1 MNAETGLRARPRRS
15 GRPSAVI
22 AARLPALLLDAAET
36 LFLAQGYSATS
47 LEQVASEAGATKRTI
62 YAKFGDKA
70 GLFSAMA
77 ERVVERRRA
86 WVSGEC
92 VGATVDERLLDFGKR
107 LLALALAPDVLSL
120 HRVLVAEA
128 HRFPQLASLVDQ
140 LAAESA
146 HNRLAGII
154 AAEAAGG
161 ALEVADPALAADLLV
176 GMILNAPVLAGLLER
191 KSAASVRPARWVRT
205 AVSVFLDGSRPKG
218 RRTAGTRRPVS
229 PRPQAAQ
236 SIMETKS

>member
-1 MNAETGLRARPRRS
+1 MGLPAHPRRS

-36 LFLAQGYSATS
+36 LFLAQGYRATS
-47 LEQVASEAGATKRTI
+47 LEQVAAQVGATKRTI

-86 WVSGEC
+86 WVSGEFA
-92 VGATVDERLLDFGKR
+92 GPTVDERLVDFGKR
-107 LLALALAPDVLSL
+107 LLALALAPDVLAL
-120 HRVLVAEA
+120 NRVIVAEA
-128 HRFPQLASLVDQ
+128 HRFPQLATLVDQ

-146 HNRLAGII
+146 RNRLAGII

-161 ALEVADPALAADLLV
+161 VLEIADPALAADLLV
-176 GMILNAPVLAGLLER
+176 GMILNAPVHAGLLRRE
-191 KSAASVRPARWVRT
+191 SAASARPARWVHA
-205 AVSVFLDGSRPKG
+205 AVSVFLDGSRPKSG
-218 RRTAGTRRPVS
+218 RRRPK
-229 PRPQAAQ
+229 RPA
-236 SIMETKS
+236 ER

>member
-1 MNAETGLRARPRRS
+1 MDLPARPRRS

-22 AARLPALLLDAAET
+22 AARLPTLLLDAAET
-36 LFLAQGYSATS
+36 LFLAQGYRATS
-47 LEQVASEAGATKRTI
+47 LEQVAEEVGATKRTI

-86 WVSGEC
+86 WVSGEFA
-92 VGATVDERLLDFGKR
+92 GATVDERLVDFGKR
-107 LLALALAPDVLSL
+107 LLALALAPDVLAL
-120 HRVLVAEA
+120 NRVIVAEA

-146 HNRLAGII
+146 RNRLAGII

-161 ALEVADPALAADLLV
+161 VLEIADPWLAADFLV
-176 GMILNAPVLAGLLER
+176 GMILNAPVHAGLLGRE
-191 KSAASVRPARWVRT
+191 SAASARPARWVRA
-205 AVSVFLDGSRPKG
+205 AVSVFLDGARPKG
-218 RRTAGTRRPVS
+218 PRTDGSRRQFRRS
-229 PRPQAAQ
+229 ALHE
-236 SIMETKS
+236 S